1 MTTLGL
7 PFYIFKPVFDPAS
20 LHRKSL
26 LQVGVVV
33 VVVVAIAMQNSFEIS
48 YPLQAPTGDPFRFY
62 EPPVPKQK
70 SRRPKPKTAP
80 VAPELI
86 STETGTSSHSY

>member
-7 PFYIFKPVFDPAS
+7 PFCIFKPVFDPAS
-20 LHRKSL
+20 FLHRKGL
-26 LQVGVVV
+26 LQVG